1 MNKLKFLTAFVL
13 IFTAFNFTS
22 CDNEPLDSAI
32 DPNPQ
37 PSCVAPTSFQAS
49 NFIGGTNV
57 NLSWVASSEA
67 TSWEVQYGPTGFAIG
82 EGTSV
87 FSDVTNVTITGLV
100 STNTYH
106 FYVRSNCSESE
117 VSSWIGPIS
126 VGTSTG
132 GTPGGTTGGSF
143 RVKIDGVDFVANNVV
158 AVKHMP
164 INPHTNL
171 PEVNPETGDRLIQY
185 SISGYTNL
193 KMVTVEFLELNK
205 TSYNLPGDDGAAVVY
220 APNVT
225 NPLGYYMGLTENGE
239 QIGNITITTN
249 DAVNK
254 KISGT
259 FNCKVSMVDP
269 VTMEIIET
277 KQLTNGIFTNVPYT
291 IEE

>member
-126 VGTSTG
+126 VGTSIGGG
-132 GTPGGTTGGSF
+132 GTANRTL
-143 RVKIDGVDFVANNVV
+143 RMKIDGIDFVADNVV
-158 AVKHMP
+158 ATKTVN
-164 INPHTNL
+164 INPVTNT
-171 PEVNPETGDRLIQY
+171 PIINPETGQPEVMY
-185 SISGYTNL
+185 SIAANANMKAITIVFIESNR
-193 KMVTVEFLELNK
+193 
-205 TSYNLPGDDGAAVVY
+205 TSYNIPGNGV
-220 APNVT
+220 N
-225 NPLGYYMGLTENGE
+225 LGY
-239 QIGNITITTN
+239 IPNITNEEEAYHIIIDSDETLGNLTITAN
-249 DAVNK
+249 DAINR

-259 FNCKVSMVDP
+259 FNCKVFMVDP
-269 VTMEIIET
+269 DTHEIIAT
-277 KQLTNGIFTNVPYT
+277 KQITNGIFTNVTYT
-291 IEE
+291 LQ

>member
-13 IFTAFNFTS
+13 VFTAFNFIS

-164 INPHTNL
+164 INPNTNL

-225 NPLGYYMGLTENGE
+225 NPLGYYMGLTDNGE
-239 QIGNITITTN
+239 HIGNITITTN

-277 KQLTNGIFTNVPYT
+277 KQLTNGVFTNVPYT

>member
-132 GTPGGTTGGSF
+132 VGGIANRTLRVRIGGE
-143 RVKIDGVDFVANNVV
+143 DFVATNITAIKSLLPGSFSFNIV
-158 AVKHMP
+158 ASTGSKVMTLTFQGTDNMNSFELP
-164 INPHTNL
+164 ARGGITYSPNISDPLSVYMGL
-171 PEVNPETGDRLIQY
+171 PEV
-185 SISGYTNL
+185 
-193 KMVTVEFLELNK
+193 
-205 TSYNLPGDDGAAVVY
+205 GAEEEPV
-220 APNVT
+220 
-225 NPLGYYMGLTENGE
+225 
-239 QIGNITITTN
+239 GNITITADDT
-249 DAVNK
+249 VNK
-254 KISGT
+254 KVSGT
-259 FNCKVSMVDP
+259 FNCKIVLFDS
-269 VTMEIIET
+269 VTEEVIDR
-277 KQLTNGIFTNVPYT
+277 KQITSGVFTNIPYT
-291 IEE
+291 IQ